1 MWELNEEEFGEVE
14 ELNRGFREPSS
25 FENLPKEK
33 GCNIFP
39 FSKHICSYVKSPLK
53 LVACAFTLLYYADSI

>member
-33 GCNIFP
+33 GFNIFP
-39 FSKHICSYVKSPLK
+39 FSKHICSDVKSPLK
-53 LVACAFTLLYYADSI
+53 YSSLCFYTIILC